1 MINASIV
8 TYHTPEQQLQ
18 TIMDILHRS
27 PAIHRVEVIDNAQGI
42 NRGYGA
48 AHNMPTSDLN
58 LKSSKKWSVLWTRIL
73 R

>member
-48 AHNMPTSDLN
+48 AHN
-58 LKSSKKWSVLWTRIL
+58 IAL
-73 R
+73 RHTLEEGEK